1 MNGGDL
7 KQWRK
12 NSGLT
17 QAKAAKYLFIPLTT
31 YQNYEQGHRTIPDAV
46 AARTQYTP
54 SGAPRDAKPRHER
67 RPYPN
72 EDLRQYM
79 LPEAD
84 DSKAKTMDRYVEAW
98 GGWFTIQYHTV
109 GGWHPTLY
117 RGNCETVYAEPRPG
131 EHKDPQMP
139 LHMLPHIYNVE
150 SLEAALPLAGADN
163 WRKAY
168 EYYAAYNARILRE
181 MRDLQA
187 AGTW

>member
-46 AARTQYTP
+46 AARTQSTP

-139 LHMLPHIYNVE
+139 LHMLPTSIT
-150 SLEAALPLAGADN
+150 SSPSKQPCPWPARTTGA
-163 WRKAY
+163 RPMSITRPTTPGFSGK
-168 EYYAAYNARILRE
+168 
-181 MRDLQA
+181 
-187 AGTW
+187 